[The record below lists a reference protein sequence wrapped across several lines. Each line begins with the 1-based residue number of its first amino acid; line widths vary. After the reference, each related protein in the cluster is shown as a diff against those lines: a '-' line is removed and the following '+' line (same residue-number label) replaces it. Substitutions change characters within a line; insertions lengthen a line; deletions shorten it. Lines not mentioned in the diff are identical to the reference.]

1 MQINIKDL
9 KNKLEVLSIYVTAS
23 IIKESLKDN
32 EILRNYIWVVEDY
45 ISTEIGKDLR
55 ALEKLLK
62 DYNVDNLFYLENSP
76 VIPELVEFYRENPK
90 MLNAEMLYLYNKVG
104 KVLEKLDF
112 VKLFAPYLKNNDNKF
127 QISLKTL
134 RELCK
139 SKQIRMNWENYK
151 LDKIEEHFNPIEI
164 VELEPELV

>member
-1 MQINIKDL
+1 MNP
-9 KNKLEVLSIYVTAS
+9 EYV
-23 IIKESLKDN
+23 
-32 EILRNYIWVVEDY
+32 
-45 ISTEIGKDLR
+45 
-55 ALEKLLK
+55 
-62 DYNVDNLFYLENSP
+62 VDAIVMLDG
-76 VIPELVEFYRENPK
+76 ENPK

-112 VKLFAPYLKNNDNKF
+112 IKLFAPYLKNNDSKF

-151 LDKIEEHFNPIEI
+151 FDKIEEHFNPIEI